1 MNRFTRLAALVCVA
15 SLLAGPGWAEESWLE
30 RSNAYAMKALELQTK
45 YGPEFAAQMGVEGYD
60 EEIFDLEPG
69 FNERSRQDTR
79 KLIVELQAALEQEQ
93 DPRVRQDLEI
103 LIQSQKDSVFS
114 SELDEKHMLPY
125 FNIAQAIFFGVQ
137 SLLDPQMAEER
148 RPAVVVRIRRYAGL
162 EEGNEPITELAKAY
176 IQTGLDKPELI
187 GPYVKQLDQHQE
199 KLPQFI
205 EGMQGLLEKSGL
217 EGWQEP
223 YATFADQLRDFYAWL
238 DENVRPRA
246 RQQPQLPP
254 AMYANNLK
262 NFGVDASP
270 EELIRRATLAFANLQ
285 GEMAALAPLVAAEK
299 GYDVTDYRDVIR
311 KLKEERVDG
320 DKVIDYYKEVL
331 VELEKIIERQRL
343 VTLPDRDADIQIASE
358 ARTAAQP
365 APHLK
370 PPRLV
375 GNTGEYPVF
384 MIPIIKQ
391 NEDGTW
397 QHNDTTF
404 KSNAWTLTAH
414 EARPGHELQFS
425 SMIEAGVSTARALF
439 AFNSANVEG
448 WALYAEA
455 ISRPYMPLDGQ
466 LISLQNRLLRAAR
479 MFLDPMIN
487 TGRITSEQAKHVLM
501 TDVVLDDGF
510 AQQEVDRYSFRMP
523 GQATAYYF
531 GYSGL
536 QSLRTEVEMMMRDAF
551 DQQAYH
557 DFILAQGLLPPDVLK
572 KAVMEEFVAPRLEAE
587 AAAASE

>member
-1 MNRFTRLAALVCVA
+1 MNRLTRLAALVCAA
-15 SLLAGPGWAEESWLE
+15 SLLAGPGRAEESWLE
-30 RSNAYAMKALELQTK
+30 RSNAHAMKALELQTK

-69 FNERSRQDTR
+69 FNERSREDAR
-79 KLIVELQAALEQEQ
+79 KLITELQAALEQEQ

-103 LIQSQKDSVFS
+103 LIQSQKDSIFS
-114 SELDEKHMLPY
+114 SELSEKHMLPY

-162 EEGNEPITELAKAY
+162 EAGYEPITELAKAY
-176 IQTGLDKPELI
+176 IQTGLDEPELI

-199 KLPQFI
+199 QLPQFI

-254 AMYANNLK
+254 EMYADYLK

-270 EELIRRATLAFANLQ
+270 DELIRRATLAFANLQ
-285 GEMAALAPLVAAEK
+285 GEMTAVAPLVAAEK

-311 KLKEERVDG
+311 KLKEVRVDG
-320 DKVIDYYKEVL
+320 DKVIDHYKQVL
-331 VELEKIIERQRL
+331 GELEKIIARQHL
-343 VTLPDRDADIQIASE
+343 VSLPDRDADIQIASE

-365 APHLK
+365 APHLQ

-375 GNTGEYPVF
+375 GNTGEYPIF
-384 MIPIIKQ
+384 MIPIIKK

-404 KSNAWTLTAH
+404 ESNAWTLTAH

-425 SMIEAGVSTARALF
+425 SMIEAGVQHGSRALRLQLRQRR
-439 AFNSANVEG
+439 G
-448 WALYAEA
+448 LGALRRGDLTTLHAA
-455 ISRPYMPLDGQ
+455 R
-466 LISLQNRLLRAAR
+466 RAAH
-479 MFLDPMIN
+479 L
-487 TGRITSEQAKHVLM
+487 TSEPAAARR
-501 TDVVLDDGF
+501 TDVPGSHDQHGPHHSRAGQACLDD
-510 AQQEVDRYSFRMP
+510 
-523 GQATAYYF
+523 
-531 GYSGL
+531 
-536 QSLRTEVEMMMRDAF
+536 
-551 DQQAYH
+551 
-557 DFILAQGLLPPDVLK
+557 
-572 KAVMEEFVAPRLEAE
+572 
-587 AAAASE
+587 

>member
-162 EEGNEPITELAKAY
+162 EEGYEPITELAKAY